1 MDCCICEKPLGGSRA
16 ALCAGCAQ
24 VTLYERRIQQA
35 SLLLNREKHHTHV
48 EAVLRP
54 GNDGIIAALSEEA
67 DWDDVHAAVTA
78 GVKVQSVVK
87 AQEEREAVEAR
98 IDDIA
103 AKAEE
108 LRQKIEE
115 YRLSVKRQEAIHAQR
130 RQELADETKEL
141 EKLKPRIL
149 DPLQSTT
156 RKSAQRLEK
165 LHVRTVDAR
174 TVLCQEAARLSCLRK
189 RKTRD
194 GMSQYWIGGVRIPDL
209 RELNGKVDMGTTPQ
223 GDTLAQPH
231 EVVTAAMTNVCRLL
245 GTCCHYLSIRLPSE
259 IVLPTHDFPHAMIL
273 PEKSSYK
280 VDSAAY
286 QDLSSS
292 MSSPQPSASKYIAR
306 RKMPSVRPR
315 PLHLDK
321 PLHELYKHDNKT
333 FMLYVEGVMLLAW
346 DVAWLCKSQ
355 GIDSINSFDD
365 VCSIGRNLH
374 QLLVA
379 SEQQTRPVPTRA
391 PSTAPRD
398 RATTAP
404 SASTAHLGLMS
415 HGSATNSL
423 AGHAGLAR
431 FDRWRLL
438 SSSRLVDKLRGYLTN
453 EISGAEWDVISGGEW
468 DEEEEHDRAVLV
480 GGAPHAGPTMSVMT
494 FRPSDDVDDQMS
506 DGKRNKKQS
515 GWMKVRGRAGDG

>member
-1 MDCCICEKPLGGSRA
+1 MDCCICEKPLGGSRT
-16 ALCAGCAQ
+16 ALCTGCAQ
-24 VTLYERRIQQA
+24 VTLYEPRIQQA
-35 SLLLNREKHHTHV
+35 SLLLDREKHHTHA

-98 IDDIA
+98 IDDIT
-103 AKAEE
+103 AKAAE
-108 LRQKIEE
+108 LRQKIEQ
-115 YRLSVKRQEAIHAQR
+115 YRLSVKKQEAIHAQR

-149 DPLQSTT
+149 DPLHSTT
-156 RKSAQRLEK
+156 RKTAQRLEK
-165 LHVRTVDAR
+165 VHVRTVDAR
-174 TVLCQEAARLSCLRK
+174 MVLCQEAARLSCLRK
-189 RKTRD
+189 RKTKD
-194 GMSQYWIGGVRIPDL
+194 GKSQYWIGGVRIPDL
-209 RELNGKVDMGTTPQ
+209 RELNGKVDM
-223 GDTLAQPH
+223 
-231 EVVTAAMTNVCRLL
+231 VVTAAMTNICRLL

-259 IVLPTHDFPHAMIL
+259 IVLPTNDFPHAMIL

-280 VDSAAY
+280 IDPAAY
-286 QDLSSS
+286 QDLLSS
-292 MSSPQPSASKYIAR
+292 MSSSQPSASKYIDR
-306 RKMPSVRPR
+306 RKAPSVRPR

-321 PLHELYKHDNKT
+321 PLHEVYKHDKKT

-379 SEQQTRPVPTRA
+379 SEQLNWPVPTRT
-391 PSTAPRD
+391 PSTAPRN
-398 RATTAP
+398 RATPAP
-404 SASTAHLGLMS
+404 STSTAHFGLMS

-423 AGHAGLAR
+423 AGHKGLAR
-431 FDRWRLL
+431 FDRWRLS

-480 GGAPHAGPTMSVMT
+480 GGARHAGPTMSVMT
-494 FRPSDDVDDQMS
+494 FRPSDDVDDQTS

-515 GWMKVRGRAGDG
+515 GWMKLRGRAGDG